1 MDHKYYF
8 RSLDELGREAVVALR
23 QFDERNAAIYKSNF
37 ERYQRGE
44 ITEYGYRMED
54 KALDDARQRLMNKYK
69 GDIASLR
76 DKYTEATEAYMMPSA
91 GRMHPEDMEVLKNFK
106 LSAAEFD
113 RMAKKYADN
122 PTMGRLLEDYR
133 KENGIETN
141 WRFQNLDA
149 RLKNFDRACDHV
161 AAIVGQLDKYS
172 PGRDSKV
179 TRAAYSYYHELQG
192 SDPDDLIAPAE
203 EVDNNPLGGGS
214 AFF

>member
-8 RSLDELGREAVVALR
+8 QSLDELGREAVAALR
-23 QFDERNAAIYKSNF
+23 QFDARNAEMYKSNF

-54 KALDDARQRLMNKYK
+54 KAIDDARQRLVGKYK
-69 GDIASLR
+69 ADIAALR

-106 LSAAEFD
+106 LSAGEFE

-133 KENGIETN
+133 KEHGIETN
-141 WRFQNLDA
+141 WRFQSLDK
-149 RLKNFDRACDHV
+149 RLKNFDMACNQV
-161 AAIVGQLDKYS
+161 EMIMGQSDKYS

-179 TRAAYSYYHELQG
+179 TRAAYSCYHELQG
-192 SDPDDLIAPAE
+192 SDPEDLIAPAE
-203 EVDNNPLGGGS
+203 VVEPLGGVS

>member
-8 RSLDELGREAVVALR
+8 RSLDELGREAVAALR
-23 QFDERNAAIYKSNF
+23 QFDARNAEMYKSNF

-54 KALDDARQRLMNKYK
+54 KALDDARQRLLSKYK
-69 GDIASLR
+69 GDIAALR

-133 KENGIETN
+133 KEHGVETN

-149 RLKNFDRACDHV
+149 RLKNFDTACDHV

-203 EVDNNPLGGGS
+203 DVNSDPLGGGS

>member
-8 RSLDELGREAVVALR
+8 RSLDELGREAVAALR
-23 QFDERNAAIYKSNF
+23 QFDARNAEMYKSNF

-54 KALDDARQRLMNKYK
+54 KALDDARQRLLSKYK
-69 GDIASLR
+69 GDIAALR

-133 KENGIETN
+133 KEHGVETN

-149 RLKNFDRACDHV
+149 RLKNFDTACDHV

-203 EVDNNPLGGGS
+203 EADNNPLGGGS

>member
-69 GDIASLR
+69 GDIAALR

-149 RLKNFDRACDHV
+149 RLKNFDRACDHI

>member
-8 RSLDELGREAVVALR
+8 RSLDELGREAVAALR
-23 QFDERNAAIYKSNF
+23 QFDARNAEMYKSNF

-54 KALDDARQRLMNKYK
+54 KALDDARQRLLSKYK
-69 GDIASLR
+69 GDIAALR

-91 GRMHPEDMEVLKNFK
+91 GRMHPEDIEVLKNFK

-133 KENGIETN
+133 KEHGVETN

-149 RLKNFDRACDHV
+149 RLKNFDTACDHV

-192 SDPDDLIAPAE
+192 SDPDDLIAPTE
-203 EVDNNPLGGGS
+203 EADNNPLGGGS

>member
-8 RSLDELGREAVVALR
+8 RSLDELGREAVAALR
-23 QFDERNAAIYKSNF
+23 QFDARNAEMYKSNF

-54 KALDDARQRLMNKYK
+54 KALDDARQRLLSKYK
-69 GDIASLR
+69 GDIAALR

-133 KENGIETN
+133 KEHGVETN
-141 WRFQNLDA
+141 WRFQNLDK
-149 RLKNFDRACDHV
+149 RLKNFDTACNQV
-161 AAIVGQLDKYS
+161 EMIMGQLDKYS
-172 PGRDSKV
+172 PGRDTKI
-179 TRAAYSYYHELQG
+179 TRAAYSCYHELQG
-192 SDPDDLIAPAE
+192 SDPDDLIAPTEVAE
-203 EVDNNPLGGGS
+203 PLGGGS

>member
-8 RSLDELGREAVVALR
+8 RSLDVLGREAVAALP
-23 QFDERNAAIYKSNF
+23 QFNARNAEMYKSNF

-54 KALDDARQRLMNKYK
+54 KALDDARQRILNKYK
-69 GDIASLR
+69 GDIAALR

-91 GRMHPEDMEVLKNFK
+91 GHMHPEDMEVLKNFK

-133 KENGIETN
+133 KEHRIETN
-141 WRFQNLDA
+141 WHFQNLDT
-149 RLKNFDRACDHV
+149 RLKNFDKACNHV
-161 AAIVGQLDKYS
+161 AAIVGQLDKYY

-179 TRAAYSYYHELQG
+179 TRAAYSYYHELKG
-192 SDPDDLIAPAE
+192 SDPDDLIALAE
-203 EVDNNPLGGGS
+203 EVNCDPLGGC
-214 AFF
+214 AIF

>member
-8 RSLDELGREAVVALR
+8 RSLDELGREAVAALR
-23 QFDERNAAIYKSNF
+23 QFDARNAEMYKSNF

-54 KALDDARQRLMNKYK
+54 KALDDARQRLLSKYK
-69 GDIASLR
+69 GDIAALR

-133 KENGIETN
+133 KEHGVETN

-149 RLKNFDRACDHV
+149 RLKNFDTACDHV

-192 SDPDDLIAPAE
+192 SDPDDLITPAE
-203 EVDNNPLGGGS
+203 EADNNPLGGGS

>member
-8 RSLDELGREAVVALR
+8 RSLDELGREAVAALR
-23 QFDERNAAIYKSNF
+23 QFDARNAEMYKSNF

-54 KALDDARQRLMNKYK
+54 KALDDARQRLLSKYK
-69 GDIASLR
+69 GDIAALR

-133 KENGIETN
+133 KENGVETN

-149 RLKNFDRACDHV
+149 RLKNFDTACDHV

-203 EVDNNPLGGGS
+203 EVNIDPLAGR
-214 AFF
+214 AIF